1 MDSPSL
7 LSVQLSRDQLTA
19 TGKFPAGLLPQI
31 VSEDIGRKAQSLRI
45 VQARI
50 DDEDGQFTQAVRAGL
65 RAMAQLRVGQ
75 LDVSRERL
83 EITGMVSR
91 AGMLRAE
98 RALRKRPAITQLV
111 RRLEIYD
118 DGLPFYLLA
127 EFDGAHVEVR
137 GKIPYG
143 VNVPALTSGFDALR
157 SEGLVQAEI
166 TDGARDW
173 TGALAT
179 GLAGLREMQHGRLM
193 VAPGSLHLSGRVAT
207 PDIQTKIEATFGAQA
222 SRVFAHTPVRP
233 GG

>member
-1 MDSPSL
+1 
-7 LSVQLSRDQLTA
+7 
-19 TGKFPAGLLPQI
+19 
-31 VSEDIGRKAQSLRI
+31 
-45 VQARI
+45 
-50 DDEDGQFTQAVRAGL
+50 
-65 RAMAQLRVGQ
+65 MAQLRVGQ

-127 EFDGAHVEVR
+127 EFDGADVEVR

-157 SEGLVQAEI
+157 SDGLVQAEI

-207 PDIQTKIEATFGAQA
+207 LTSRRKLRRIWRA
-222 SRVFAHTPVRP
+222 SQPNFCSHAGSTWWMTVHRRISH
-233 GG
+233 